1 MLDIPNDYFRKM
13 VARLRFNVFQAII
26 KQEISFFDETKTGE
40 LTNRLSSDTQVIQGS
55 VTENISNLV
64 ENSVHIVG
72 SLVVMCY
79 MEITLTLVLI
89 VIVPIIV
96 LIALKYGDIVEKLRK
111 KFQDQLAEANTAAE
125 ESIVNIR
132 M

>member
-1 MLDIPNDYFRKM
+1 MLDIPNDCFRKM

>member
-1 MLDIPNDYFRKM
+1 M
-13 VARLRFNVFQAII
+13 VARLRLNIFQAII

-40 LTNRLSSDTQVIQGS
+40 LTNRLSSDTQVVQTS
-55 VTENISNLV
+55 VTENISNLL
-64 ENSVHIVG
+64 ENSIHIIG

-89 VIVPIIV
+89 VIVPVIV
-96 LIALKYGDIVEKLRK
+96 LIALKYGDIVENLRK

-125 ESIVNIR
+125 ESIGNVRKWGRLID
-132 M
+132 